1 MSASGGEAFAQLLAR
16 RRLLVCVGP
25 GGVGK
30 TTVAAAMGLHAA
42 RMGRKTLVLT
52 IDPARRL
59 ATMLG
64 LDGLDDEARPVP
76 VEQLPPL
83 AIGGEGEG
91 GASTKAA
98 PMYAAMLDTGAA
110 YDSLIKRIAED
121 ETHRQRIYDNR
132 LYQVMSRS
140 FGASHAY
147 VAMERLYYAI
157 EEGDYELIVLDTP
170 PTRNAL
176 DILDAP
182 GRLSTFLDEN
192 VVRWF
197 IRNKQPA
204 SFRERLLSRGGA
216 AATKLLGRIVG
227 EQLVDDLSEF
237 FEVFLSLREGFSRRA
252 ERVQRA
258 MRGDDCG
265 FVLVSS
271 ALATNLVDA
280 RFLHEGLAERGVPV
294 EAVVFNRAFIP
305 LKGGAGEARAAAHA
319 KALWPESKG
328 ASGPAKLKQT
338 LEALERLRAL
348 VTAENAAG
356 QRGIDAFSEALA
368 AYCVRVQTPRFD
380 QELRDLPALSE
391 LGELL
396 CANRDES

>member
-83 AIGGEGEG
+83 DGETG
-91 GASTKAA
+91 AA

-147 VAMERLYYAI
+147 VAMERLYYAM

-197 IRNKQPA
+197 IRNKQP
-204 SFRERLLSRGGA
+204 SSLRERLLSRGGA

-227 EQLVDDLSEF
+227 EQLVEDLSEF

-305 LKGGAGEARAAAHA
+305 LKGGAGDDRAAAHA
-319 KALWPESKG
+319 KALWPESGG
-328 ASGPAKLKQT
+328 AEGPARLKET
-338 LEALERLRAL
+338 LEALERLRSL

-396 CANRDES
+396 CAQKDT